1 MALDLLVACGQARDL
16 TCYNPLQSLP
26 VGTEEDKPFGVWLR
40 REMERRGYEL
50 EGPRAGGRTRL
61 AKETGLNLSI
71 ISRILGENRVP
82 EVKALRAIASVLA
95 IPITDMLVHAGVLE
109 PDDVTQIQAP
119 SPALNTHVAIPYWV
133 DLRDLPEWEQH
144 IWRTPGLT
152 IEQREAA
159 ILLIRLQRGDL
170 HDDEGLLRLSNAL
183 HRVVTRRLEDR
194 NPPRAM

>member
-1 MALDLLVACGQARDL
+1 M
-16 TCYNPLQSLP
+16 
-26 VGTEEDKPFGVWLR
+26 GTEEDKPFGVWLR

-82 EVKALRAIASVLA
+82 EVKALRRIAAVLA
-95 IPITDMLVHAGVLE
+95 IPLTEMLVHAGVLE
-109 PDDVTQIQAP
+109 PDDVTQIQHPTQA
-119 SPALNTHVAIPYWV
+119 SGTHVAIPYWV

-144 IWRTPGLT
+144 IWRTPDLT
-152 IEQREAA
+152 VEQREAA
-159 ILLIRLQRGDL
+159 ILLARLQRGDL

-183 HRVVTRRLEDR
+183 HRVVSRRLEGR
-194 NPPRAM
+194 KPPHAV